1 MKTELNAAILDIIGE
16 YKDAVNHI
24 DSLLANI
31 NDGEKSILSGA
42 LFACASFESRT
53 QNNTRRGTLYKE
65 RAKQFAWAKIVEE
78 LKRHDDTLSFG
89 NQFTYTSGTF
99 YDCDIKAAIWSPFN
113 LQDAYRGRLEYYAGR
128 KDRLAEIT
136 AYNIE
141 RLIGLMS
148 SDAVN
153 DAHHVWSF
161 LYKCGAN
168 YKKDQTAF
176 KKRMT
181 WRATADGYDWK
192 FGLINMYRIFCTATG
207 RAWSWSDLIKQIN
220 DDQHKIS
227 SGLVYE
233 GFADMVTIE
242 KNGNG
247 NSTLLFTPDAIRV
260 FDAFN
265 GGVDYKTA
273 YAHFIDIANEII

>member
-1 MKTELNAAILDIIGE
+1 MTNIINAKIAEIIEE
-16 YKDAVNHI
+16 YKCALVSI
-24 DSLLANI
+24 DSLLTNI
-31 NDGEKSILSGA
+31 NGGEKSILSGA
-42 LFACASFESRT
+42 LFSCASFESRT
-53 QNNTRRGTLYKE
+53 QNNTRRATLYKE
-65 RAKQFAWAKIVEE
+65 RAKQFAWSKIVEE
-78 LKRHDDTLSFG
+78 LKKQDGKLAFG
-89 NQFTYTSGTF
+89 NQFTYSSGSF
-99 YDCDIKAAIWSPFN
+99 YDCDVKAAIWSPFH
-113 LQDAYRGRLEYYAGR
+113 LQDAYRGRLDYYAGR
-128 KDRLAEIT
+128 KDKLAEIT
-136 AYNIE
+136 PYNIE
-141 RLIGLMS
+141 RLAGLMA
-148 SDAVN
+148 SDTVN

-168 YKKDQTAF
+168 YTKDQATF

-192 FGLINMYRIFCTATG
+192 FGLINMYRIFCSATG
-207 RAWSWSDLIKQIN
+207 RAWSWDALVKQIN

-233 GFADMVTIE
+233 GFSDMMTIE

-260 FDAFN
+260 FNAFN

-273 YAHFIDIANEII
+273 YAHFIAIANEII